1 LLRVREPAIGLLIEC
16 SKVGLSVTQ
25 EELSMTST
33 HRRVLP
39 IGARRRRTSGAKL
52 LLAGLLLGGGA
63 GLPAMAEEGT
73 ADERRAC
80 TPDVFRLCGE
90 FIPNA
95 DRITACLQE
104 KVRDLSPACRVVF
117 TPSRAARR

>member
-1 LLRVREPAIGLLIEC
+1 
-16 SKVGLSVTQ
+16 
-25 EELSMTST
+25 
-33 HRRVLP
+33 
-39 IGARRRRTSGAKL
+39 
-52 LLAGLLLGGGA
+52 
-63 GLPAMAEEGT
+63 MAEQGT

-80 TPDVFRLCGE
+80 TPDAFRLCGE

-117 TPSRAARR
+117 TSSRSVRR

>member
-1 LLRVREPAIGLLIEC
+1 MTA
-16 SKVGLSVTQ
+16 TQ
-25 EELSMTST
+25 
-33 HRRVLP
+33 RRVLP

-52 LLAGLLLGGGA
+52 LLAGLLLAGGA
-63 GLPAMAEEGT
+63 GLPAMAEQGT
-73 ADERRAC
+73 ADELRAC

>member
-1 LLRVREPAIGLLIEC
+1 MTATHRHLLR
-16 SKVGLSVTQ
+16 
-25 EELSMTST
+25 
-33 HRRVLP
+33 
-39 IGARRRRTSGAKL
+39 IGACRRRRSGAKL
-52 LLAGLLLGGGA
+52 LLAVLLLGGVG
-63 GLPAMAEEGT
+63 GLPAAAEQGT

-104 KVRDLSPACRVVF
+104 KLRDLSPACRVVF